1 MTSRTKEEA
10 DPLSCPGRCRDM
22 GYCITNPPA
31 GQVATRP
38 PGSGEADKHT
48 GRCVPRREER
58 GRIKRVYSPLVQLQ
72 QSLCLPRFAL
82 RLRLHRLLVLVKHPL
97 KLLVRPILEEVC
109 SDGRRHCTR
118 IGASWSRVSS
128 RTANLEE
135 WRECAGRR
143 AAGEAAPPGEAAGCP
158 QSCQPCGLT
167 GGGGGSVAALDRR
180 GWWWVGPGPLQS
192 GAIRT
197 LWRHPVGRRW
207 PDKACRL

>member
-72 QSLCLPRFAL
+72 QRLCLPWFAL

-192 GAIRT
+192 GAIHT

>member
-1 MTSRTKEEA
+1 
-10 DPLSCPGRCRDM
+10 M

-72 QSLCLPRFAL
+72 QRLCLPRFAL

-158 QSCQPCGLT
+158 QSCQPCGGLT
-167 GGGGGSVAALDRR
+167 GGGGGVGGRTGQARMV
-180 GWWWVGPGPLQS
+180 WWVGPGPLQS

-207 PDKACRL
+207 PDKTCRL

>member
-1 MTSRTKEEA
+1 M
-10 DPLSCPGRCRDM
+10 
-22 GYCITNPPA
+22 
-31 GQVATRP
+31 
-38 PGSGEADKHT
+38 
-48 GRCVPRREER
+48 
-58 GRIKRVYSPLVQLQ
+58 YSPLVQLQ
-72 QSLCLPRFAL
+72 QRLCLPRFAL
-82 RLRLHRLLVLVKHPL
+82 CLRLHRLLVLAKHPL

-135 WRECAGRR
+135 WRECAARG
-143 AAGEAAPPGEAAGCP
+143 AGEAAPPWEAAGCP

-180 GWWWVGPGPLQS
+180 GWCGGWAPAAHCRVVQS
-192 GAIRT
+192 A

-207 PDKACRL
+207 PDKTCRL

>member
-1 MTSRTKEEA
+1 M
-10 DPLSCPGRCRDM
+10 
-22 GYCITNPPA
+22 
-31 GQVATRP
+31 
-38 PGSGEADKHT
+38 
-48 GRCVPRREER
+48 
-58 GRIKRVYSPLVQLQ
+58 YSPLVQLQ
-72 QSLCLPRFAL
+72 QRLCLPRFAL
-82 RLRLHRLLVLVKHPL
+82 CLRLHRLLVLAKHPL

-135 WRECAGRR
+135 WRECAARG
-143 AAGEAAPPGEAAGCP
+143 AGEAAPPWEAAGCP